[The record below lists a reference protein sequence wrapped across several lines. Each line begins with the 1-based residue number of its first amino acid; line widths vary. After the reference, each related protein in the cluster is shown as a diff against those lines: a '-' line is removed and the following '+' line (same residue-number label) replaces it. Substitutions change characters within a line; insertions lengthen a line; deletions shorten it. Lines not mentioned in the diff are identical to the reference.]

1 MIDQWVERHVVLDG
15 GIYEDQE
22 ATATF
27 ALGYDDTLHLFS
39 IEVDGCVF
47 QVDVIERQI
56 GEDAIKRIVKHVRD
70 WWDYEGYDNWI
81 DSIEAD
87 RADARYKRERD
98 YA

>member
-1 MIDQWVERHVVLDG
+1 MTC
-15 GIYEDQE
+15 
-22 ATATF
+22 ATSSSNGPSSSTAASTK
-27 ALGYDDTLHLFS
+27 TKRPP
-39 IEVDGCVF
+39 
-47 QVDVIERQI
+47 QRQI